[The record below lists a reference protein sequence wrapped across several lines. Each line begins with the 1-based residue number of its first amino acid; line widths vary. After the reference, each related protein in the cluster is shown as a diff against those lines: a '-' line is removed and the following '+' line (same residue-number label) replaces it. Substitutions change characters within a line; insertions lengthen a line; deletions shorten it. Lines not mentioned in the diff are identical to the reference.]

1 MIVTFCGHSNFTPT
15 NDFRIKLMQTL
26 ESKIN
31 NSDVDFYL
39 GGYGSF
45 DEFARKCCVE
55 YQSQH
60 NNAKLYF
67 ITPYLDP
74 TYLKIEK
81 NGLKNNLTV
90 SFLLIHN
97 PHQSAYQFFGVITIW
112 LNNRIWLLRI

>member
-74 TYLKIEK
+74 TYLKNREEWIK
-81 NGLKNNLTV
+81 K
-90 SFLLIHN
+90 
-97 PHQSAYQFFGVITIW
+97 QFDVVISLDT
-112 LNNRIWLLRI
+112 